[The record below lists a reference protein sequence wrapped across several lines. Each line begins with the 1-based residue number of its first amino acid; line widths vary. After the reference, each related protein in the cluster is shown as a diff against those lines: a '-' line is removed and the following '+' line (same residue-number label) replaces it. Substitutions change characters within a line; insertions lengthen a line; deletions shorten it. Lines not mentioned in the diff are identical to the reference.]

1 MININNLSFNYGAF
15 KVLEDVSF
23 SLEKG
28 KLCALFGPNGS
39 GKSTLLKCL
48 AGLNKVSN
56 GEVFINGGNLNSYT
70 PKELARLVAYVP
82 QEHKPP
88 FPFKVKEVVL
98 MGRTPHLGGFF
109 SPSKADL
116 DYTDYAMNI
125 IGIDNI
131 AERYYTELSG
141 GQRQLV
147 LLARSFAQNT
157 PIMLLD
163 EPTSAL
169 DFKNQINIWK
179 ILKSLASKGKTVV
192 VCTHDP
198 NYVSWFCDTVV
209 FIKEGNLVKFGDSKE
224 VMDNDILKL
233 LYGDICSIEP
243 ILDMKVIIPSLS
255 RIT

>member
-1 MININNLSFNYGAF
+1 MIKINNLSFNYGIL
-15 KVLEDVSF
+15 KVLNDISF
-23 SLEKG
+23 DLEKG

-48 AGLNKVSN
+48 AGLNKTNNGNILIN
-56 GEVFINGGNLNSYT
+56 GELLNSFN
-70 PKELARLVAYVP
+70 PKELAKLVSYVP

-88 FPFKVKEVVL
+88 FPFKVREIVL

-109 SPSKADL
+109 NPSKSDL
-116 DYTDYAMNI
+116 EYTEYSMDT
-125 IGIDNI
+125 IGITNI
-131 AERYYTELSG
+131 ADRYYTELSG

-169 DFKNQINIWK
+169 DFRNQINIWK
-179 ILKSLASKGKTVV
+179 TLKLLTGKGKTIV

-198 NYVSWFCDTVV
+198 NYVSWFCDTVA
-209 FIKEGNLVKFGDSKE
+209 FINEGEMIRYGDAKE
-224 VMDNDILKL
+224 VMDNKILKL
-233 LYGDICSIEP
+233 LYGDVCSIES

-255 RIT
+255 SAK